1 MPKGQGKINS
11 QKVIEGLLAGKKK
24 KDIATEAGSSAS
36 NDKTK
41 TDAIIK
47 HQETSR
53 FKKASEPFVEQL
65 REERQRVIDS
75 MKLKDLKDV
84 KYKDHVDAIDKTT
97 KNIQLLSGED
107 TDKSNVTLTWE

>member
-1 MPKGQGKINS
+1 MPKGQGKIDPR
-11 QKVIEGLLAGKKK
+11 KVVEGLLAGKKK
-24 KDIATEAGSSAS
+24 KDIAVEAGSKATRDDSKAKVVIQVVKS
-36 NDKTK
+36 SKY
-41 TDAIIK
+41 
-47 HQETSR
+47 QEI
-53 FKKASEPFVEQL
+53 AEPFVEQL
-65 REERQRVIDS
+65 KKERQRVIDS